1 MKIFFSDHRPITLP
15 VGHRFPLPKYALLR
29 QQVQEAALVP
39 PENLLPS
46 CPASDAQILRVHELD
61 YLTRLVQGQMS
72 EREMRRTGF
81 PWSADLVAR
90 ARVSVGG
97 TIHASRAALQDGIAA
112 NLAGGTH
119 HAHPGFG
126 EGFCVFND
134 VAIAARAM
142 QDDKLARR
150 VVIIDLD
157 VHQGDG
163 TAAIFAGDPS
173 VYTFSVHGEKNFPYR
188 KEAGDLDIALPD
200 MCGDEL
206 YLEAVENGL
215 EHALMMAN
223 ADLALYIAG
232 ADPFVGDSLGRMG
245 VSKQGL
251 LQRDRLVFDKCKQAG
266 LPVAVVLG
274 GGYAKNVH
282 DTVEIHL
289 NTLQLA
295 VRLQP
300 AHLSP
305 AGHT

>member
-245 VSKQGL
+245 ISKQGL
-251 LQRDRLVFDKCKQAG
+251 LQRDRLVFDRCKQAG